1 MKKIFAGII
10 AAFAVCMGANAQEI
24 KVSVEESAWDQPA
37 RDFQVVAHRGG
48 ALIGNENT
56 LSAFATGMATGAEYI
71 ELDVHLTKDGEV
83 VVCHDQTID
92 RTTDKSGQI
101 DQMTLSEF
109 KAARALDR
117 NTGEPT
123 DEDLPTL
130 AEVFDLVNGQC
141 CVLIEIKRF
150 RKGQYADIE
159 QKVLDIVNAY
169 GMHDK
174 VIVQSFDDEAI
185 ENTYALDPTM
195 KVEKLIFTR
204 LPFGLCFDGG
214 ITAFSFK
221 KYDYCQAINPMGMLV
236 GKRFVKDCHKHGK
249 LVRIWTV
256 NDPSKRIPGVDA
268 VITNRPD
275 LF

>member
-1 MKKIFAGII
+1 MKKIFVCIL
-10 AAFAVCMGANAQEI
+10 AAAAACFGLSAQET
-24 KVSVEESAWDQPA
+24 SS

-56 LSAFATGMATGAEYI
+56 LSAFAAGMACGVEFI
-71 ELDVHLTKDGEV
+71 ELDVHLTSDGEV

-92 RTTDKSGQI
+92 RTTNMTGQI

-109 KAARALDR
+109 KQAKALDR

-123 DEDLPTL
+123 EESLPTL
-130 AEVFDLVNGQC
+130 AEVFDLVDGEC
-141 CVLIEIKRF
+141 GVLLEIKRF

-159 QKVLDIVNAY
+159 RKVLDIVNAY

-174 VIVQSFDDEAI
+174 VIVQSFDDDAI

-214 ITAFSFK
+214 LTRFSFR

-256 NDPSKRIPGVDA
+256 NDPDKVIPGVDA

-275 LF
+275 LFR